1 VGKTMDTI
9 IGSPLVEGLKEE
21 KYLLSLLKHI
31 FQAEPKLE
39 LLQEINDIPEINEED
54 ELDKELNLIIKTVKK
69 NIERL
74 DEFAEELA
82 IEYARLF
89 IGPKKPPAVPYA
101 SFYLSETK
109 TVMSEVT
116 TDVRKKYLE
125 AGMAVKDLYS
135 TPDDMIGI
143 ELEFIFYL
151 TVKIT
156 DLLEVGQSDEASR
169 LFEIK
174 NNFLNEHMA
183 LWVPIF
189 VDKIIEST
197 QEDFYKGAAAVLK
210 QVIKVQ
216 N

>member
-1 VGKTMDTI
+1 MDTI
-9 IGSPLVEGLKEE
+9 LGSPLVEGLKED
-21 KYLLSLLKHI
+21 KYILSLLKHI

-39 LLQEINDIPEINEED
+39 LLQEIKDIPVIDEEN
-54 ELDKELNLIIKTVKK
+54 ELDKALNLIIKAVAK
-69 NIERL
+69 NTNRL

-116 TDVRKKYLE
+116 TAVRKQYLA

-151 TVKIT
+151 SSKIT
-156 DLLEVGQSDEASR
+156 DLFEEGQADEASR

-183 LWVPIF
+183 LWVPAF
-189 VDKIIEST
+189 VDKILQST
-197 QEDFYKGAAAVLK
+197 QDDFYKGAAAALK
-210 QVIKVQ
+210 QVIQLQ